1 MIICPPQPAAPHL
14 APPQANP
21 ASQPGTVGQRTEWVA
36 EVEAYVAIL
45 RRQLEEMRDGEQG

>member
-1 MIICPPQPAAPHL
+1 MIICPAQSQATHS

-21 ASQPGTVGQRTEWVA
+21 ASQPGTVGQRTEWLA